1 MIELTL
7 AILIAA
13 AMLTLISN
21 ISFVVNVGLI
31 LMTVICILTNNKK
44 GNYMTT
50 LELMLCYIFL
60 FGLCYRFIHGP
71 EMDIDYIVTMISVVL
86 LFIIYRSIK

>member
-1 MIELTL
+1 MIELTV

-31 LMTVICILTNNKK
+31 LMTVLCIITRNNK
-44 GNYMTT
+44 
-50 LELMLCYIFL
+50 
-60 FGLCYRFIHGP
+60 R
-71 EMDIDYIVTMISVVL
+71 
-86 LFIIYRSIK
+86 

>member
-31 LMTVICILTNNKK
+31 LMTVICILNNNKK
-44 GNYMTT
+44 
-50 LELMLCYIFL
+50 
-60 FGLCYRFIHGP
+60 R
-71 EMDIDYIVTMISVVL
+71 
-86 LFIIYRSIK
+86 

>member
-1 MIELTL
+1 
-7 AILIAA
+7 
-13 AMLTLISN
+13 
-21 ISFVVNVGLI
+21 
-31 LMTVICILTNNKK
+31 
-44 GNYMTT
+44 MTT

-71 EMDIDYIVTMISVVL
+71 EMNIDYIVTMISVVL

>member
-1 MIELTL
+1 MIELTI

-44 GNYMTT
+44 
-50 LELMLCYIFL
+50 
-60 FGLCYRFIHGP
+60 R
-71 EMDIDYIVTMISVVL
+71 
-86 LFIIYRSIK
+86 